1 MKETDH
7 LYKVLCDHGSKDGR
21 HSWDPMLVLMALIGD
36 EEMAGYRMVSGTASV
51 DELTGANYFK
61 QNENGIH
68 KFVVKKFENN
78 YYEEQINNLL

>member
-1 MKETDH
+1 MRKIIIGTD
-7 LYKVLCDHGSKDGR
+7 
-21 HSWDPMLVLMALIGD
+21 WFT
-36 EEMAGYRMVSGTASV
+36 VSGTASV

-61 QNENGIH
+61 QNGNGIH